1 MKPISLNLEIIIESE
16 LWNNPPVSSKFLE
29 TSALNALRLGSDDLT
44 SPCEINLLLCDDAK
58 IQSLNKSW
66 REQDKPTNV
75 LSFPAAYVSPDGND
89 FLGDIAIAYE
99 TVEREAKEEQK
110 TLQDHLA
117 HLVIHGVLHL
127 LGFDHIDDEEAEEM
141 EELER
146 LALAEM
152 GIANPYKSI

>member
-99 TVEREAKEEQK
+99 TVEKPNAISSSRSQK
-110 TLQDHLA
+110 RI
-117 HLVIHGVLHL
+117 VKPS
-127 LGFDHIDDEEAEEM
+127 DENQSFF
-141 EELER
+141 
-146 LALAEM
+146 
-152 GIANPYKSI
+152 GIR